1 MSFLETQLAVMTI
14 KDLKDQNLLLFECL
28 SGSKAYGLDTPQSDT
43 DIKGIY
49 YMPKEMF
56 FGLKYIPQI
65 SNESNDEVYYEIGRF
80 VELLI
85 KNNPNIV
92 EILATPEECIL
103 YKNPIMDKFNID
115 LILSKLCKDTFG
127 GYALTQIR
135 KAKGL
140 NKKILNPMPKRRKT
154 VLDFCFITIN
164 YSSVKAKSWLT
175 RNGVSQADCGLA
187 KIPNTKNLY
196 ALFHDAEKKFNYKG
210 IANKETANE
219 VSVSS
224 IPAGEKE
231 IAYLFFNQDSYSSY
245 CKEHSEYW
253 EWVEKRNEVRYSTNK
268 SHGKDY
274 DAKNL
279 MHTIRLL
286 QVALEIVRNGKLSVK
301 RQNREELLSIKNG
314 GFEYDEILK
323 MAEDLMLQIE
333 KETAKSKLQEKPDAT
348 LIESLLVKTRTELY
362 AN

>member
-1 MSFLETQLAVMTI
+1 MTI
-14 KDLKDQNLLLFECL
+14 KDLKDRNLILFECL

-80 VELLI
+80 VDLLI

-103 YKNPIMDKFNID
+103 YKHPIMNRLNID
-115 LILSKLCKDTFG
+115 MILSKLCKDTFG

-140 NKKILNPMPKRRKT
+140 NKKILNPMSKMRKT
-154 VLDFCFITIN
+154 VLDFCFITEN
-164 YSSVKAKSWLT
+164 YSSVKANKWLKKH
-175 RNGVSQADCGLA
+175 NISKADCGLS
-187 KIPNTKNLY
+187 KIPNAKNLY
-196 ALFHDAEKKFNYKG
+196 ALFYDAEKRFGYKG
-210 IANKETANE
+210 IANKENAND

-224 IPAGEKE
+224 IPKGEKE
-231 IAYLFFNQDSYSSY
+231 IGYLFFNQDSYSSY
-245 CKEHSEYW
+245 CKEHNEYW
-253 EWVEKRNEVRYSTNK
+253 EWVEKRNEERYKLNK
-268 SHGKDY
+268 THGKDY
-274 DAKNL
+274 DAKNM

-286 QVALEIVRNGKLSVK
+286 QVALEIVCDGKLTVK
-301 RQNREELLSIKNG
+301 RQNRDELLSIKRG
-314 GFEYDEILK
+314 DFDYDQVLK
-323 MAEDLMLQIE
+323 MAEKLMLKIE
-333 KETAKSKLQEKPDAT
+333 QETLTSKLQDKPDERQ
-348 LIESLLVKTRTELY
+348 IECLLVEMRSTLY

>member
-1 MSFLETQLAVMTI
+1 MTI
-14 KDLKDQNLLLFECL
+14 KDLKDKNLLLFECL

-80 VELLI
+80 IELLI

-103 YKNPIMDKFNID
+103 YKHPILDKLNID
-115 LILSKLCKDTFG
+115 MILSKLCKDTFG

-140 NKKILNPMPKRRKT
+140 NKKILNPMPKTRKT
-154 VLDFCFITIN
+154 VLDFCFITEN

-175 RNGVSQADCGLA
+175 KNAISKADCGLS
-187 KIPNTKNLY
+187 KIPNAKDLY
-196 ALFHDAEKKFNYKG
+196 ALFHDAEKKLNYKG
-210 IANKETANE
+210 IANKEAANE

-224 IPAGEKE
+224 IPAGEQE
-231 IAYLFFNQDSYSSY
+231 IAYLFFNKDSYSSY
-245 CKEHSEYW
+245 CKEYNEYW
-253 EWVEKRNEVRYSTNK
+253 DWVEKRNEDRYSLNK

-274 DAKNL
+274 DTKNM

-286 QVALEIVRNGKLSVK
+286 QVALEIVRDGELNVK
-301 RQNREELLSIKNG
+301 RQNRDELLLIKRG
-314 GFEYDEILK
+314 ELDYDEVLK
-323 MAEDLMLQIE
+323 MAEKLMLQIE
-333 KETAKSKLQEKPDAT
+333 QETTKSKLQEKPDAQ
-348 LIESLLVKTRTELY
+348 LIESILVEIRAELY
-362 AN
+362 AD

>member
-1 MSFLETQLAVMTI
+1 MTI
-14 KDLKDQNLLLFECL
+14 KDLKEKNLLLFECL

-103 YKNPIMDKFNID
+103 YKHPIMDKLNID
-115 LILSKLCKDTFG
+115 IILSKLCKDTFG

-140 NKKILNPMPKRRKT
+140 NKKILNPIPKKRKT
-154 VLDFCFITIN
+154 VLDFCFITES
-164 YSSVKAKSWLT
+164 YSSVKANTWLKKHKI
-175 RNGVSQADCGLA
+175 SKADCGLS
-187 KIPNTKNLY
+187 KIPNAKNLY
-196 ALFHDAEKKFNYKG
+196 ALFYDAEKKFGYKG
-210 IANKETANE
+210 IANKETAND
-219 VSVSS
+219 VSVSA
-224 IPAGEKE
+224 IPHGEIE
-231 IAYLFFNQDSYSSY
+231 IGYLLFNQDSYSSY
-245 CKEHSEYW
+245 CKEHNEYW
-253 EWVEKRNEVRYSTNK
+253 KWVEKRNEERYKLNK
-268 SHGKDY
+268 THGKDY
-274 DAKNL
+274 DAKNM

-286 QVALEIVRNGKLSVK
+286 QVALEIVRDGKLTVK
-301 RQNREELLSIKNG
+301 RQNRDELLSIKRG
-314 GFEYDEILK
+314 EFDYDEVLK
-323 MAEDLMLQIE
+323 MAEQLMLKIEQETLTSNLQDKPDERQIE
-333 KETAKSKLQEKPDAT
+333 C
-348 LIESLLVKTRTELY
+348 LLVEMRAILY

>member
-1 MSFLETQLAVMTI
+1 MTI
-14 KDLKDQNLLLFECL
+14 KDLKDKNLLLFECL
-28 SGSKAYGLDTPQSDT
+28 SGSKAYGLATPQSDT

-80 VELLI
+80 IELLI

-103 YKNPIMDKFNID
+103 YKHPIMEKLKIEM
-115 LILSKLCKDTFG
+115 ILSKLCKDTFG

-140 NKKILNPMPKRRKT
+140 NKKILNPMPKIRKT
-154 VLDFCFITIN
+154 VLDFCFITVN
-164 YSSVKAKSWLT
+164 HSSVKAKTWLAK
-175 RNGVSQADCGLA
+175 NAVSKADCGLS
-187 KIPNTKNLY
+187 KIPNAKDLY
-196 ALFHDAEKKFNYKG
+196 ALFHDAEKKLNYKG

-224 IPAGEKE
+224 IPTGEKE
-231 IAYLFFNQDSYSSY
+231 IAYLFFNKDSYSSY
-245 CKEHSEYW
+245 CKEYNEYW
-253 EWVEKRNEVRYSTNK
+253 DWVEKRNEDRYCLNK

-274 DAKNL
+274 DAKNM

-286 QVALEIVRNGKLSVK
+286 QVALEIVRDGKLSVK
-301 RQNREELLSIKNG
+301 RQNRDELLLIKRG
-314 GFEYDEILK
+314 ELDYDEVLK
-323 MAEDLMLQIE
+323 MAEKLMLLIE
-333 KETAKSKLQEKPDAT
+333 QETTKSKLQEKPDAQ
-348 LIESLLVKTRTELY
+348 LIESLLVEMRAELY

>member
-1 MSFLETQLAVMTI
+1 MTI
-14 KDLKDQNLLLFECL
+14 KDLKDKNLLLFECL
-28 SGSKAYGLDTPQSDT
+28 SGSKAYGLATPQSDT

-65 SNESNDEVYYEIGRF
+65 SNESNDEVYYEIGHF
-80 VELLI
+80 IELLI

-103 YKNPIMDKFNID
+103 YKHPIMEKLKIEM
-115 LILSKLCKDTFG
+115 ILSKLCKDTFG

-140 NKKILNPMPKRRKT
+140 NKKILNPMPKIRKT
-154 VLDFCFITIN
+154 VLDFCFITVN
-164 YSSVKAKSWLT
+164 YSSVKAKTWLAK
-175 RNGVSQADCGLA
+175 NAISKADCGLS
-187 KIPNTKNLY
+187 KIPNAKDLY
-196 ALFHDAEKKFNYKG
+196 ALFHDAGKKLNYKG
-210 IANKETANE
+210 IANKEVANE

-224 IPAGEKE
+224 IPAGEQE
-231 IAYLFFNQDSYSSY
+231 IAYLFFNKDSYSSY
-245 CKEHSEYW
+245 CKEYNEYW
-253 EWVEKRNEVRYSTNK
+253 GWVEKRNEDRYSLNK

-274 DAKNL
+274 DAKNM

-286 QVALEIVRNGKLSVK
+286 QVALEIVRDGKLNVK
-301 RQNREELLSIKNG
+301 RQNRDELLLIKRG
-314 GFEYDEILK
+314 ELDYDEVLK
-323 MAEDLMLQIE
+323 MAEKLMLRIE
-333 KETAKSKLQEKPDAT
+333 QETTKSKLQEKPDAQ
-348 LIESLLVKTRTELY
+348 LIESLLVEMRAELY

>member
-1 MSFLETQLAVMTI
+1 MTI

-92 EILATPEECIL
+92 EILATPKECVL
-103 YKNPIMDKFNID
+103 YKHPVMNKLNINAV
-115 LILSKLCKDTFG
+115 LSKLCKDTFG

-140 NKKILNPMPKRRKT
+140 NKKILNPMPKIRKT
-154 VLDFCFITIN
+154 VLDFCFITEN
-164 YSSVKAKSWLT
+164 YSSVQAKTWFAK
-175 RNGVSQADCGLA
+175 NGISQADCGLS
-187 KIPNTKNLY
+187 KIPNAKDLY
-196 ALFHDAEKKFNYKG
+196 ALFYDAEKKLNYKG
-210 IANKETANE
+210 IANKEAAND

-224 IPAGEKE
+224 IPTGEHE
-231 IAYLFFNQDSYSSY
+231 LAYLFFNKDSYSSY
-245 CKEHSEYW
+245 CKEYNEYW
-253 EWVEKRNEVRYSTNK
+253 EWVEKRNEDRYNLNK
-268 SHGKDY
+268 NHGKDY
-274 DAKNL
+274 DAKNM

-286 QVALEIVRNGKLSVK
+286 QVALEIVRDGELNVK
-301 RQNREELLSIKNG
+301 RQNRDELLMIKRG
-314 GFEYDEILK
+314 ELDYDEALK
-323 MAEDLMLQIE
+323 KAEVLMGKIE
-333 KETAKSKLQEKPDAT
+333 QETIKSKLMDKPDAN
-348 LIESLLVKTRTELY
+348 LIESLLVEMRIELY

>member
-1 MSFLETQLAVMTI
+1 MTI
-14 KDLKDQNLLLFECL
+14 KDLKDKNLLLFECL
-28 SGSKAYGLDTPQSDT
+28 SGSKAYGLDTQQSDT
-43 DIKGIY
+43 DIKGVY

-103 YKNPIMDKFNID
+103 YRHPIMDKLNID
-115 LILSKLCKDTFG
+115 IFLSRLCKDTFG

-140 NKKILNPMPKRRKT
+140 NKKILNPMPKKRKT
-154 VLDFCFITIN
+154 VLDFCFITEG
-164 YSSVKAKSWLT
+164 YSSVKANAWLK
-175 RNGVSQADCGLA
+175 NHNISMADCGLS
-187 KIPNTKNLY
+187 KIPNVKNLY
-196 ALFHDAEKKFNYKG
+196 ALFYDAEKKFGYKG
-210 IANKETANE
+210 IANKEIAND

-224 IPAGEKE
+224 IPNGEKE
-231 IAYLFFNQDSYSSY
+231 IGYLFFNQDSYSSY
-245 CKEHSEYW
+245 CKEHNEYW
-253 EWVEKRNEVRYSTNK
+253 EWVEKRNEARFTLNK

-274 DAKNL
+274 DAKNM

-286 QVALEIVRNGKLSVK
+286 QVALEIVRDGKLNVK
-301 RQNREELLSIKNG
+301 RQNRDELLSIKRG
-314 GFEYDEILK
+314 EFEYNEILK
-323 MAEDLMLQIE
+323 MAENLILQIE
-333 KETAKSKLQEKPDAT
+333 KEILTSKLQEKPDAK
-348 LIESLLVKTRTELY
+348 LIESLLVEMREALY

>member
-1 MSFLETQLAVMTI
+1 MTI
-14 KDLKDQNLLLFECL
+14 KDLKDKNLLLFECL
-28 SGSKAYGLDTPQSDT
+28 SGSKAYGLDTPESDT

-49 YMPKEMF
+49 YMPKDMF

-103 YKNPIMDKFNID
+103 YKNPIMDKLNID
-115 LILSKLCKDTFG
+115 IILSKLCKDTFG

-154 VLDFCFITIN
+154 VLDFCFVTVN
-164 YSSVKAKSWLT
+164 HSSVKAKGWLT
-175 RNGVSQADCGLA
+175 KNGISEVNCGLT

-196 ALFHDAEKKFNYKG
+196 ALFHDAEKKLNYKG
-210 IANKETANE
+210 IANKENTND

-224 IPAGEKE
+224 ILAGEKE

-245 CKEHSEYW
+245 CKEHNEYW
-253 EWVEKRNEVRYSTNK
+253 EWAEKRNEVRYAVNK

-274 DAKNL
+274 DAKNM

-286 QVALEIVRNGKLSVK
+286 QVALEIVRDGKLTVK
-301 RQNREELLSIKNG
+301 RQNRDELLLIKRG
-314 GFEYDEILK
+314 ELEYEEVLK
-323 MAEDLMLQIE
+323 MAENLMLQIE
-333 KETAKSKLQEKPDAT
+333 KETGKSKLQEKPDAKR
-348 LIESLLVKTRTELY
+348 IESLLVEMRAALY

>member
-1 MSFLETQLAVMTI
+1 MTI
-14 KDLKDQNLLLFECL
+14 KDLKDKNLLLFECL

-49 YMPKEMF
+49 HMPKEMF

-103 YKNPIMDKFNID
+103 YKHPIMDKLNID
-115 LILSKLCKDTFG
+115 MILSKLCKDTFG

-140 NKKILNPMPKRRKT
+140 NKKILNPIPKTRKT
-154 VLDFCFITIN
+154 VLDFCFIMVN
-164 YSSVKAKSWLT
+164 YSSVKAKTWLT
-175 RNGVSQADCGLA
+175 KKSISQSDCGLS
-187 KIPNTKNLY
+187 KIPNAKDLY
-196 ALFHDAEKKFNYKG
+196 ALFHDKEKKLNYKG
-210 IANKETANE
+210 ITHKEAANE
-219 VSVSS
+219 VSISS
-224 IPAGEKE
+224 IPAGEQE
-231 IAYLFFNQDSYSSY
+231 IAYLFFNKDSYSSY
-245 CKEHSEYW
+245 CKEHNEYW
-253 EWVEKRNEVRYSTNK
+253 EWVERRSEERYKVNK
-268 SHGKDY
+268 NHGKDY
-274 DAKNL
+274 DAKNM

-286 QVALEIVRNGKLSVK
+286 QVALEIVRDGELNVK
-301 RQNREELLSIKNG
+301 RPNKSDLLSIKRGELDYQNV
-314 GFEYDEILK
+314 LK

-333 KETAKSKLQEKPDAT
+333 QETIKSKLQDKPDAK
-348 LIESLLVKTRTELY
+348 LIESLLIEIRTELY

>member
-1 MSFLETQLAVMTI
+1 MTI
-14 KDLKDQNLLLFECL
+14 KDLKDQNLLLFECI

-92 EILATPEECIL
+92 EILATPDECIL
-103 YKNPIMDKFNID
+103 YRDPIMNKLNINI
-115 LILSKLCKDTFG
+115 ILSKLCKDTFG

-164 YSSVKAKSWLT
+164 YSSVKAKSWLIK
-175 RNGVSQADCGLA
+175 NGISQADCGLA
-187 KIPNTKNLY
+187 KIPNTENLY
-196 ALFHDAEKKFNYKG
+196 ALFYDAEKKLNYKG
-210 IANKETANE
+210 ISNKETANE

-224 IPAGEKE
+224 ISAGEKE
-231 IAYLFFNQDSYSSY
+231 IAYLFFNKDSYSSY
-245 CKEHSEYW
+245 CKVHNEYW
-253 EWVEKRNEVRYSTNK
+253 EWVEKRNEVRHTTNK

-274 DAKNL
+274 DAKNM

-286 QVALEIVRNGKLSVK
+286 QVALEIVRDGKLNVK
-301 RQNREELLSIKNG
+301 RENRDELLMIKRG
-314 GFEYDEILK
+314 EFDYDEVLK
-323 MAEDLMLQIE
+323 TAEVLMEKIE
-333 KETAKSKLQEKPDAT
+333 QETINSKLMDKPDAN
-348 LIESLLVKTRTELY
+348 LVESLLVEMRAELY
-362 AN
+362 AD

>member
-1 MSFLETQLAVMTI
+1 MTI
-14 KDLKDQNLLLFECL
+14 KDLKDRNLLLLECL

-92 EILATPEECIL
+92 EILAIPGECIL
-103 YKNPIMDKFNID
+103 YRNPIMNKLNINI
-115 LILSKLCKDTFG
+115 ILSKLCKDTFG

-154 VLDFCFITIN
+154 VLDFCFVTVN
-164 YSSVKAKSWLT
+164 YSSVKLKSWLIKC
-175 RNGVSQADCGLA
+175 GISQADCGLA
-187 KIPNTKNLY
+187 KIPNTNNLY
-196 ALFHDAEKKFNYKG
+196 ALFHDAEKVFNYKG

-219 VSVSS
+219 VSTSS

-231 IAYLFFNQDSYSSY
+231 IAYLFFNKDSYSLY
-245 CKEHSEYW
+245 CKEYSEYW
-253 EWVEKRNEVRYSTNK
+253 EWVEKRNEDRYSLNK
-268 SHGKDY
+268 NHGKDY
-274 DAKNL
+274 DAKNM

-286 QVALEIVRNGKLSVK
+286 QVALEIVRDGKLNVK
-301 RQNREELLSIKNG
+301 RENRDELLMIKRG
-314 GFEYDEILK
+314 ELDYDEVLK
-323 MAEDLMLQIE
+323 MAEVLMEKIE
-333 KETAKSKLQEKPDAT
+333 QETINSKLMDKPDAS
-348 LIESLLVKTRTELY
+348 LVESLLVEMRTELY
-362 AN
+362 AD

>member
-1 MSFLETQLAVMTI
+1 MTI
-14 KDLKDQNLLLFECL
+14 KDLKDKNLLLFECL
-28 SGSKAYGLDTPQSDT
+28 SGSKAYGLATPQSDT

-80 VELLI
+80 IELLI

-103 YKNPIMDKFNID
+103 YKHPIMEKLRIEM
-115 LILSKLCKDTFG
+115 ILSKLCKDTFG

-140 NKKILNPMPKRRKT
+140 NKKILNPMPKTRKT
-154 VLDFCFITIN
+154 VLDFCFITVN
-164 YSSVKAKSWLT
+164 YSSVKAKTWLT
-175 RNGVSQADCGLA
+175 KNGISKADCGLS
-187 KIPNTKNLY
+187 KIPNAKDLY
-196 ALFHDAEKKFNYKG
+196 ALFHDAEKKLNYKG
-210 IANKETANE
+210 IANKGAANQ

-224 IPAGEKE
+224 IPAGEQE
-231 IAYLFFNQDSYSSY
+231 IAYLFFNKDSYSSY
-245 CKEHSEYW
+245 CKEYNEYW
-253 EWVEKRNEVRYSTNK
+253 DWVEKRSEERYMLNK
-268 SHGKDY
+268 NHGKDY
-274 DAKNL
+274 DAKNM

-286 QVALEIVRNGKLSVK
+286 QVALEIVRDGKLSVK
-301 RQNREELLSIKNG
+301 RQNRDELLLIKRG
-314 GFEYDEILK
+314 ELDYDEVLK
-323 MAEDLMLQIE
+323 KAEKLMLRIE
-333 KETAKSKLQEKPDAT
+333 QETTKSKLQEKPDAQ
-348 LIESLLVKTRTELY
+348 LIESLLVEMRAELY